1 MATPSGTRDPFLS
14 NLNKIYLGYTG
25 GFAVFVVLLAIL
37 EQMGVPDRIIG
48 YLFVFLTIG
57 VYAYIGII
65 SRTAQVAEYYV
76 AGRKVPAIYNGMAT
90 GSDWMSAASFIG
102 MAGSL
107 YALGYG
113 GLAFILGWTGGYML
127 VAILLAPYLRKF
139 GQYTVPDFLGAR
151 YGGNLARAI
160 GVTVLLT
167 ATFVYVVAQI
177 VGVGIITQRFL
188 DVSFAVAVFLGLA
201 GILVCSMLGG
211 MRAVTWTQVA
221 QYIILIIAYLLP
233 AILMS
238 VKVTGVPVP
247 QLMYG
252 FALERIEGLEEAMRA
267 AGQAPP
273 PGVTGFHTAP
283 FVGANG
289 QFNMNAAVNFF
300 ALVFSLMVGTAAL
313 PHILMR
319 YFTTPSVREARAS
332 VAWSL
337 FFIFLLYFTAPA
349 YAAFG
354 KLEIYQNL
362 IGQPIASLP
371 DWVRNW
377 QIASPYGTPWINIV
391 DVNNDG
397 ILQWNEFRIHAD
409 VVVLATPEIAGLP
422 YVIAGLVAAGGLAAA
437 LSTADGLLLALAN
450 ALSHDVYYK
459 MINRNAPT
467 KQRLIISRIL
477 LLLVAVLAAYTAGN
491 LGADILFLVAW
502 AFSIAA
508 AGLFAAL
515 VMGVWYKR
523 TTNAAAC
530 WGMAVGYLVTFGYLL
545 WTEFAGL
552 SFLEVFGTRDQILAA
567 ARQAA
572 ALPQASAELKAY
584 AATLVGN
591 AGEIRD
597 GALSW
602 LGQLVMPSDSAV
614 LRGRVVAR
622 LWGINNISGAIF
634 GVPLSFFTIW
644 AVSQF
649 TAAPS
654 KAMQDFIED
663 IRIPK
668 GGVRLAD
675 TREAVE

>member
-1 MATPSGTRDPFLS
+1 
-14 NLNKIYLGYTG
+14 
-25 GFAVFVVLLAIL
+25 
-37 EQMGVPDRIIG
+37 
-48 YLFVFLTIG
+48 
-57 VYAYIGII
+57 
-65 SRTAQVAEYYV
+65 
-76 AGRKVPAIYNGMAT
+76 VPAIYNGMAT

-151 YGGNLARAI
+151 YGGNMARSI
-160 GVTVLLT
+160 GVAVLIT
-167 ATFVYVVAQI
+167 ASFVYVVAQI

-188 DVSFAVAVFLGLA
+188 DVSFGLAVFLGLA

-221 QYIILIIAYLLP
+221 QYIILIIAYLIP

-238 VKVTGVPVP
+238 MKVTGVPVP

-252 FALERIEGLEEAMRA
+252 IALERIEGLEQAFRA
-267 AGQAPP
+267 AGQVPP
-273 PGVTGFHTAP
+273 PGVTGWHTTP
-283 FVGANG
+283 FIGANG
-289 QFNMNAAVNFF
+289 QFSMNAAVNFF
-300 ALVFSLMVGTAAL
+300 ALVFCLMVGTAAL
-313 PHILMR
+313 PHVLMR

-362 IGQPIASLP
+362 IGQPIAALP
-371 DWVRNW
+371 DWVKSW
-377 QIASPYGTPWINIV
+377 QIMSPYGVPWINIV
-391 DVNNDG
+391 DVNRDG

-459 MINRNAPT
+459 MINRDAPA
-467 KQRLIISRIL
+467 KQRLIISRG
-477 LLLVAVLAAYTAGN
+477 LLVVVAILAAWAAGSM
-491 LGADILFLVAW
+491 GADILFLVAW

-508 AGLFAAL
+508 AGLFGAL
-515 VMGVWYKR
+515 VMGVWYKK

-530 WGMAVGYLVTFGYLL
+530 WGMAVGYLVTFFYLI
-545 WTEFAGL
+545 WTEFFGL
-552 SFLEVFGTRDQILAA
+552 HFMEVFGTKEAILAA

-584 AATLVGN
+584 GAGLVANAAAIQDGTL
-591 AGEIRD
+591 A
-597 GALSW
+597 W
-602 LGQLVMPSDSAV
+602 LGQLVMPSDSVV
-614 LRGRVVAR
+614 LRGRVVGR
-622 LWGINNISGAIF
+622 LWGINNISGGIL
-634 GVPLSFFTIW
+634 GVPISFLIIW
-644 AVSQF
+644 GVSQF
-649 TAAPS
+649 TTAPS

-675 TREAVE
+675 TREAVKE